1 MLLSEVLGFW
11 AFACEKTGVSWSL
24 YKDTLLC
31 AAGYGEFPETLKNA
45 QVAVFAKNLDA
56 VLKQVVPFL
65 PAGWRLKQR
74 TFGRSAAPLT
84 FQMNGAVMLEVYLL
98 CGTDSAED
106 TASFDPIRKIRKK
119 ANGSCKLKEAF
130 GGLLGKPVRKLLKPS
145 CRRIAMKAYNR
156 VLPLFAALPQDTAF
170 YSDAL
175 CEKSGAS
182 HPAEW
187 FASFEMLTCKT
198 AAYPVFSGW
207 REYLTAVYF
216 DYEAGLTDEIGVGL
230 TAEDKLALKAHQ
242 ENCRKALAFIEEVAK
257 EYNLRYYLLAG
268 SVLGPVRH
276 QGFIPWDDDIDL
288 GIRVEDLAEFERI
301 MTEELPKRLP
311 ENFKIVQSGP
321 NNPYPRMFSK
331 LCCDGRCCMDFWPLV
346 PTYEKGFR
354 AKFQWYFAKII
365 TKVHYRKIDYKVTR
379 FVKLVNLM
387 SAFMSDKLVMKL
399 ARRNERKYIKR
410 NTPAYIN
417 LYSIYKRPK
426 ELIKREWLDTKA
438 TAMFDGL
445 EIPVVGCT
453 HDYLTHLYGNYMG
466 FPAPWKRA
474 SRHVERF

>member
-1 MLLSEVLGFW
+1 MLPSEALSFW
-11 AFACEKTGVSWSL
+11 DFACEKAGITWSL

-31 AAGYGEFPETLKNA
+31 AVGYRDFPETLKNA
-45 QVAVFAKNLDA
+45 QVAVFAKDINT
-56 VLKQVVPFL
+56 VLQTAAPYL
-65 PAGWRLKQR
+65 PAGWNIKRR
-74 TFGRSAAPLT
+74 TFGRGTHPLT
-84 FQMNGAVMLEVYLL
+84 FTQNGAVVLEVFLL
-98 CGTDSAED
+98 CGTASAED
-106 TASFDPIRKIRKK
+106 VTAFAPIRKIRQK
-119 ANGSCKLKEAF
+119 ANGKCKLMEAF
-130 GGLLGKPVRKLLKPS
+130 GGLLGKPVRKLFHPFCL
-145 CRRIAMKAYNR
+145 RIGMKAYHKI
-156 VLPLFAALPQDTAF
+156 LPLFDALPENPAY

-175 CEKSGAS
+175 CEKGGVA

-187 FASFEMLTCKT
+187 FSSFGTLACKT
-198 AAYPVFSGW
+198 GTYPVFSGC
-207 REYLTAVYF
+207 REYLTETYF

-230 TAEDKLALKAHQ
+230 TAEDKAALKAHQ
-242 ENCRKALAFIEEVAK
+242 QNCRTALAFIQQVAE

-288 GIRVEDLAEFERI
+288 GIRIEDLAEFERV

-321 NNPYPRMFSK
+321 NDPYPRMFSK

-346 PTYEKGFR
+346 PTYEKGIR

-365 TKVHYRKIDYKVTR
+365 TKVHYKKIGYKVTR

-387 SAFMSDKLVMKL
+387 SLFMSDKFVMKL

-410 NTPAYIN
+410 KTPAYIN

-426 ELIKREWLDTKA
+426 ELIKREWLDTEA

-445 EIPVVGCT
+445 EVPVVGCT